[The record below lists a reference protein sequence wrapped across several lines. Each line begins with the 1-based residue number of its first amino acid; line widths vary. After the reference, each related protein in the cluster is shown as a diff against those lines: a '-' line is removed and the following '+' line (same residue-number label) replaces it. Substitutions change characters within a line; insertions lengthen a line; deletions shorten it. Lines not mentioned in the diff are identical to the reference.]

1 MPRWMFALWLLTLAM
16 LAPAHAAKPADGLVP
31 VPPLQSRLT
40 DLTGTLSADQQTGL
54 EQSLRAFEA
63 RKGTQIAVLMIPT
76 TKPEEIEQ
84 YVPCAWSNNGSWAA
98 RRLTMVPCC

>member
-1 MPRWMFALWLLTLAM
+1 MTAACLVYAGTARRLCMVWLLALVGLMAS
-16 LAPAHAAKPADGLVP
+16 HAAEGLVP

-40 DLTGTLSADQQTGL
+40 DLTSTLTAEQQAGL

-63 RKGTQIAVLMIPT
+63 KKGTQIAVLIVPS

-84 YVPCAWSNNGSWAA
+84 YALRV
-98 RRLTMVPCC
+98 VEQ